1 MYKIFIPKA
10 WGIGDYKNDW
20 LKPIIADNNSC
31 CTETYLVVGPFKDK
45 KFIKNIYNYMQ
56 TKFFHYMV
64 SIIKITQN
72 TMQKAYT
79 FVPIQDFSK
88 DLKDKDLYKKYNLT
102 DKEINIIEEIKV
114 AK

>member
-45 KFIKNIYNYMQ
+45 KYIQNIYNYMQ
-56 TKFFHYMV
+56 TKFF
-64 SIIKITQN
+64 IIWFRLLKSHKIQRRKL
-72 TMQKAYT
+72 M
-79 FVPIQDFSK
+79 FFIPIQDFSK

>member
-1 MYKIFIPKA
+1 M
-10 WGIGDYKNDW
+10 GNGDYKNDW
-20 LKPIIADNNSC
+20 LKQIIADNNSC

-45 KFIKNIYNYMQ
+45 KYIQNIYNYMQ

>member
-1 MYKIFIPKA
+1 
-10 WGIGDYKNDW
+10 
-20 LKPIIADNNSC
+20 
-31 CTETYLVVGPFKDK
+31 
-45 KFIKNIYNYMQ
+45 MQ

-102 DKEINIIEEIKV
+102 DKEINIIEEIKI
-114 AK
+114 AKKKLFFIKKKSYTKNICVF